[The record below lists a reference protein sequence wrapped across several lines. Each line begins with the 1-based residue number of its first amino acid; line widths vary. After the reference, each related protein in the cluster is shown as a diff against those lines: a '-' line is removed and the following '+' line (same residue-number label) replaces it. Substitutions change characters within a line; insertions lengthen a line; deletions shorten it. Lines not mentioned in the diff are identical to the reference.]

1 LTATANFETTDCKST
16 TVSHKEDEFMK
27 RVALSLSIFAALVGC
42 IPAFAVDGV
51 VLINQASVLAAGG
64 FPLRI
69 TAAGSYKLTGNLV
82 VPDGADGIDIA
93 HTGVTL
99 DLNGFSIIGPVR
111 CDIGGLGCPP
121 SPSGNGN
128 GIFYSKD
135 GVTIQNGNVTGFD
148 IGVQGSQAIATL
160 EDLHVIGNARFGIL
174 TSRSL
179 VRRNDVSRNGGLG
192 IACNQCVVLENL
204 VISNV
209 LAGVN
214 LGEGIFGSNVVESNG
229 APAFIVA
236 SVVSQ
241 HNNSCD
247 TSTC

>member
-1 LTATANFETTDCKST
+1 MKK
-16 TVSHKEDEFMK
+16 TV
-27 RVALSLSIFAALVGC
+27 LSLSILAGLVGC
-42 IPAFAVDGV
+42 IPASAVDGV
-51 VLINQASVLAAGG
+51 VLINQASVAAAGG

-69 TAAGSYKLTGNLV
+69 TAAGSYKLTSNLV
-82 VPDGADGIDIA
+82 VPDGVDGIDIV

-99 DLNGFSIIGPVR
+99 DLNGFSIIGPIR
-111 CDIGGLGCPP
+111 CDIGGLGCPA
-121 SPSGNGN
+121 SASANETGV
-128 GIFYSKD
+128 FFSKD

-148 IGVQGSQAIATL
+148 FGIQSSQAIGTL
-160 EDLHVIGNARFGIL
+160 EDLHIIGNARFGIF

-192 IACNQCVVLENL
+192 IACNQCIVLENL

-229 APAFIVA
+229 SPAFIVA

-247 TSTC
+247 TATC